1 MAKAKK
7 AITIEEANRDRQSID
22 YAMKLALNKAREFDD
37 NMIDILYNDAKST
50 FESYF
55 EKLFVMVGE

>member
-1 MAKAKK
+1 MAKVKK

-22 YAMKLALNKAREFDD
+22 YAMKLALNKAREIDT
-37 NMIDILYNDAKST
+37 NMLNILYNDAKGT
-50 FESYF
+50 FENYF